1 MAKMMNKRGS
11 TSIFLLFILIAMVM
25 LTAVLIYAAK
35 RAAFTSYCDGLLH
48 LAGKSVLS
56 EFDLELK
63 ERYGLF
69 AFERTGQEVAQMVT
83 ADTDYALDPGDRAGL
98 KEFQVDFGSQRLG
111 NGAVLKEQILA
122 HMRFALRNHALDHV
136 LGGKKRD
143 EDNKVKEERR
153 ERDRTLRNQK
163 IIKSLPSFPLRGSG
177 PGFVAWIE
185 QVKSQLG
192 DLSAIFDKTKDTY
205 MVDRYILENFKNA
218 QGGDVPYDTFFS
230 NEVEYI
236 LEGDHS
242 NKENYRQVRQGI
254 LLFRSGFN
262 AAHLYL
268 DGEKQ
273 AKTLAAAEI
282 LTPGPAAVLTQ
293 AAIIGTWSLAE
304 AENDARLLE
313 KGRPVA
319 LFKDKT
325 TWATDLDAVLKDLDH
340 GCIDTGSN
348 KGLSYE
354 DHLMVFLHFQNETL
368 KLARIMDLIQIN
380 MKGTY
385 ERDFLIKTHNG
396 GFQMKAKVNGK
407 ERSYGFK
414 Y

>member
-1 MAKMMNKRGS
+1 MKNMNKKGS
-11 TSIFLLFILIAMVM
+11 TSIFLLFILAAMVM
-25 LTAVLIYAAK
+25 LTAAFAYAAK
-35 RAAFTSYCDGLLH
+35 KAAFTSYCDGLLQ

-69 AFERTGQEVAQMVT
+69 AFDRSGQEVTRIVAED
-83 ADTDYALDPGDRAGL
+83 ADYALEFSDRDGL
-98 KEFQVDFGSQRLG
+98 KEIQVDFGGQQLG
-111 NGAVLKEQILA
+111 SGMALKEQILA
-122 HMRFALRNHALDHV
+122 HMRFAIRNHVLDHV
-136 LGGKKRD
+136 LGKQPQR
-143 EDNKVKEERR
+143 EDSEEKVERQ

-163 IIKSLPSFPLRGSG
+163 IIRSLPSFPLRDSS
-177 PGFVAWIE
+177 PGFAAWIE

-192 DLSAIFDKTKDTY
+192 DVEAIFDQTKDTY
-205 MVDRYILENFKNA
+205 LVDRYILENFKNA
-218 QGGDVPYDTFFS
+218 QGEAVPYDTFFS

-236 LEGDHS
+236 LEGNYS
-242 NKENYRQVRQGI
+242 NKENYSQARKGI
-254 LLFRSGFN
+254 LLFRSGLN

-268 DGEKQ
+268 DEEKRT
-273 AKTLAAAEI
+273 KTLAAAEV

-313 KGRPVA
+313 RGRPVA

-325 TWATDLDAVLKDLDH
+325 TWATELDAVLKELDH
-340 GCIDTGSN
+340 GCIDTGSD
-348 KGLSYE
+348 KGLRYE
-354 DHLMVFLHFQNETL
+354 DYLMVFLHFQNETI
-368 KLARIMDLIQIN
+368 KLARVMDLIQIN
-380 MKGTY
+380 LKGTY

-407 ERSYGFK
+407 ERDYGFK